1 MKESRKKAAAVRYN
15 SSEDRAP
22 KLVAKGKGTVAEKI
36 LEAAKEDGI
45 PIKEDALL
53 AEALSAIDLY
63 QEIPSELYRAVA
75 EILAFIYRVTNK
87 R

>member
-15 SSEDRAP
+15 PSEDRAP
-22 KLVAKGKGTVAEKI
+22 KLVAKGKGTIAEKI
-36 LEAAKEDGI
+36 LQAAKEHGI

-53 AEALSAIDLY
+53 AEALSAVDLY

-87 R
+87 K